1 MASVTEVK
9 PCRDSWCRTISRI
22 EYWSPIGT
30 SGFGRLV
37 VYGRSRTPL
46 PPARITAC
54 MLNLLGG
61 QRSWS
66 DRVGAG
72 SVQGE
77 VGRFAEPVDRELEP
91 VGQRV
96 PGPPRRTLLELGAV
110 TDQAHHLRRVGAQP
124 L

>member
-9 PCRDSWCRTISRI
+9 PCRESWCRTISRI

-30 SGFGRLV
+30 SGLGRLV

-54 MLNLLGG
+54 MLNLLEGG
-61 QRSWS
+61 RPSS
-66 DRVGAG
+66 DRIGAG
-72 SVQGE
+72 TVEGE
-77 VGRFAEPVDRELEP
+77 VGRFAEPVDGELEP

-96 PGPPRRTLLELGAV
+96 PWAPGRALLQL
-110 TDQAHHLRRVGAQP
+110 
-124 L
+124 